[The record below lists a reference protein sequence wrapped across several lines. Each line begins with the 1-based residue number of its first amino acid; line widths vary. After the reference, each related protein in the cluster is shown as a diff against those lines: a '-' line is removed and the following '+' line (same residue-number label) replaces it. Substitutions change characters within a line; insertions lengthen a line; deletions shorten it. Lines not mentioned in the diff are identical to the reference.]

1 MPGFVREHLRPLAG
15 AAVFHVALLLLLGAA
30 ALRWTTSQPPVQLA
44 IEGVVVDERDM
55 PAAKGTPR
63 VDAPEPRPAETP
75 PPPVE
80 RPPEPGPDREAE
92 QKAAAE
98 QQAQREREEAVK
110 LEREAEA
117 AREQEARRAAE
128 VREREQAEAAA
139 RKAEKE
145 AQERAAAEA
154 KRKEAEQHEAK
165 QQAARETEL
174 QRNLAA
180 EEEASEVARSGVVD
194 DYRRMLIETIERN
207 WNRPPT
213 ARAGL
218 ECTLNVTQAP
228 GGTVIDVKVGDCN
241 GDAAVRE
248 SITNAVFRSSPL
260 PPPRDPRAFERRLVI
275 VFKPTE

>member
-1 MPGFVREHLRPLAG
+1 MPGFVRDHLRPLAG
-15 AAVFHVALLLLLGAA
+15 AAVFHVALVLLLGVA
-30 ALRWTTSQPPVQLA
+30 ALRWTASQPPVQLA
-44 IEGVVVDERDM
+44 IEGVVVEDPSAR
-55 PAAKGTPR
+55 PVKRTQH
-63 VDAPEPRPAETP
+63 VDTPEPQPQ
-75 PPPVE
+75 PVE
-80 RPPEPGPDREAE
+80 QPPEPTPDREAA

-98 QQAQREREEAVK
+98 QAAAEKDQRERDEAMRI
-110 LEREAEA
+110 EREAEA
-117 AREQEARRAAE
+117 EREQERKRAAE
-128 VREREQAEAAA
+128 AQEREQAEAAA

-145 AQERAAAEA
+145 AQERAAADA
-154 KRKEAEQHEAK
+154 KRKEGEQREAK
-165 QQAARETEL
+165 QQAAREAEL

-194 DYRRMLIETIERN
+194 DYRRVLIETIERN

-228 GGTVIDVKVGDCN
+228 GGTVIDVKLGDCN